1 MNLLKKSERTSEPS
15 PAAAGLTPD
24 STIKDIV
31 RITAPQAAA
40 LKRLGIVTAH
50 DLLFWTPTRYTD
62 IARNTNIIAA
72 TADETVTVAG
82 TVKSAGVRRGW
93 KTKVPMGEAVIE
105 DTTGAL
111 SLVWFNQAFLAKS
124 LQPGQTIQVTGVL
137 KEKNGKRSMVNPEI
151 ESRDSLPIDHSQSLF
166 AVGGTEYKH
175 GFPVYRETRGITSR
189 FLYHAILRLLGA
201 NVHGMIDDPLPEE
214 VRTKYNLP
222 TLRDALVAIHSPRSE
237 KEAEAAK
244 KRLAFDEMFFIQ
256 LHRQKARS
264 EYRAFTAYQLKPTKK
279 DVTDFQKHFPF
290 PLTGA
295 QKRTLDS
302 ILEDMAQPEPM
313 TRLLEGDVGS
323 GKTAVAAV
331 ASYAAIITR
340 PVASKDFGT
349 CQVAYMA
356 PTEILATQLFESFI
370 QYFKTYPIRI
380 ALLTGAGCRVFPSKS
395 NPNEWTAISRTQLL
409 KWVANGE
416 IAIVVGTHALI
427 QKSVIFKHLALAIVD
442 EQHRFGLKQRAALAA
457 KDGFAPHFLSMSA
470 TPIPRTLALTIWGD
484 LDLSVLDEL
493 PPGRKQVITKVI
505 NEGQR
510 EQCYTELREAL
521 AAGRQVYVICPRID
535 EPDPANEMALQARSV
550 LAEAKNLERGPLSGY
565 RIGVLHSKMTKEQ
578 KEKSMLAFANHE
590 VDVLV
595 ATSVVEVGVNV
606 PNATHIMI
614 EGAERFGLAQLHQLR
629 GRVQRGSHQPHC
641 YLVSNTSA
649 DTSVARLK
657 ALVNSSNGFELAE
670 QDLNLRGTGQ
680 LSGGKQWGISDVGM
694 EALRNPRLVEAAR
707 TEAKGVLERDPD
719 LKRHPILRV
728 KLEEEKVTHQ
738 E

>member
-1 MNLLKKSERTSEPS
+1 MSLLKKSVPTSGPS
-15 PAAAGLTPD
+15 PAKAGLNPG

-31 RITAPQAAA
+31 RTTAPQAAA
-40 LKRLGIVTAH
+40 LRRLGVETAR

-62 IARNTNIIAA
+62 IARNTNIVAA

-82 TVKSAGVRRGW
+82 TVKSAGVRKSW

-105 DTTGAL
+105 DTTGML
-111 SLVWFNQAFLAKS
+111 SLVWFHQAFLAKS

-137 KEKNGKRSMVNPEI
+137 KKKNGKRSMVNPEI

-166 AVGGTEYKH
+166 AAGGNEYKH

-189 FLYHAILRLLGA
+189 FLYHAILRLLA
-201 NVHGMIDDPLPEE
+201 ADVPGMMDDPLPDE

-222 TLRDALVAIHSPRSE
+222 TLRDALVTIHSPRSE

-256 LHRQKARS
+256 LHRQKARG
-264 EYRAFTAYQLKPTKK
+264 EYRSHTAYQLKVTKK
-279 DVTDFQKHFPF
+279 DVTDFQRHFPF

-302 ILEDMAQPEPM
+302 ILDDMSKPQPM

-331 ASYAAIITR
+331 ASYAAVTTR
-340 PVASKDFGT
+340 PVAGKDFGT

-370 QYFKTYPIRI
+370 QYFKSYPIRI
-380 ALLTGAGCRVFPSKS
+380 ALLTGTGCRVFPSKS
-395 NPNEWTAISRTQLL
+395 NPSEWTTISRTQLL

-416 IAIVVGTHALI
+416 IAIVVGTHTLI

-510 EQCYTELREAL
+510 EQCYAELREAL
-521 AAGRQVYVICPRID
+521 SAGRQVYVICPRID
-535 EPDPANEMALQARSV
+535 EPDPANEMALLAKSV
-550 LAEAKNLERGPLSGY
+550 LAEAKNLERGPLNGY

-629 GRVQRGSHQPHC
+629 GRVQRGSHQPYC

-649 DTSVARLK
+649 ETSVARLK

-680 LSGGKQWGISDVGM
+680 LSGGKQWGMSDVGM

-707 TEAKGVLERDPD
+707 TEAKALLERDPD
-719 LKRHPILRV
+719 LKQHPVLRE